1 MASNRFPLTLLT
13 GSFAVC
19 KLGPDDEAPAWI
31 LDAGGP
37 LACVMRTGDEL
48 CVVCAET
55 DVPDNALQVE
65 RGWRA
70 FKLEG
75 PVPFTTVGV
84 VSSLTAP
91 LAEAGIG
98 VFILSTYDTDY
109 LLVKGESAARAQK
122 VLTRAGFVVAP
133 QPAP

>member
-1 MASNRFPLTLLT
+1 MPSNRFPLTLLAE
-13 GSFAVC
+13 SFAVC
-19 KLGPDDEAPAWI
+19 RLDPDEESPAWV

-37 LACVMRTGDEL
+37 LACVTRTDDEL
-48 CVVCAET
+48 SVVCAEE
-55 DVPDNALQVE
+55 DVPESARQVE

-91 LAEAGIG
+91 LAEAGIS
-98 VFILSTYDTDY
+98 VFVLSTYDTDY
-109 LLVKGESAARAQK
+109 LLVKGDVVGRAQK
-122 VLTRAGFVVAP
+122 ILGRAGFVVAP
-133 QPAP
+133 

>member
-1 MASNRFPLTLLT
+1 MPSNRFPLVLLAEA
-13 GSFAVC
+13 FAVC
-19 KLGPDDEAPAWI
+19 KLDPDEESPAW
-31 LDAGGP
+31 LLETTGP
-37 LACVMRTGDEL
+37 LACVTRTAGEL
-48 CVVCAET
+48 SVVCAEE
-55 DVPDNALQVE
+55 DVPDGALQVE

-70 FKLEG
+70 FRLEG

-109 LLVKGESAARAQK
+109 LLVKGEAAGRAQK
-122 VLTRAGFVVAP
+122 ILGRAGFVVSA
-133 QPAP
+133 QPAG